1 MEVIGLKRNFRR
13 LTMLMGTVLMLS
25 AVLGTQFVATVS
37 AKKPIVNHLT
47 FESTIPPATLEYTQ
61 VLGTLGGADYELL
74 IPDNWNGILVLGC
87 RGYSH
92 EMPEIGGAM
101 SWMGVNPTGQFGFG
115 RLMMIN
121 HQVAF
126 AYSTFGTGGFC
137 VKEGMIRTHQLTEY
151 IMDNYEV
158 TGEVYLVGF
167 SMGGLVACLLGEKY
181 PNLYDG
187 VLDVCGAKDVIGQHE
202 HHKAIVEM
210 QGETD
215 EETAE
220 LIREYLKGPPASLP
234 AAYVDSISDESL
246 LAMQVNMEFPL
257 EDKIIA
263 LGGTPE
269 SKPKAYQ
276 RISATYNA
284 EIQIPVVS
292 IIGGLDSAVPLEQ
305 HQLYYEAVSE
315 AGSLNYYSSYIVASG
330 AHVDLPIFMAI
341 FQPPTA
347 GFMKLRLWVEQGIV
361 PPATGPPIS

>member
-1 MEVIGLKRNFRR
+1 MIGLNRKVRR
-13 LTMLMGTVLMLS
+13 LSLVFSTVLMLM
-25 AVLGTQFVATVS
+25 AIVGTQFLVTVS
-37 AKKPIVNHLT
+37 AKKPIVNDLT
-47 FESTIPPATLEYTQ
+47 FESTMPPITLEYTQ
-61 VLGTLGGADYELL
+61 ILGTLGGADYELL
-74 IPDNWNGILVLGC
+74 IPDNWNGILVVGC
-87 RGYSH
+87 KGYSH
-92 EMPEIGGAM
+92 EELEIGGPEM
-101 SWMGVNPTGQFGFG
+101 SWLGVNPAGVFGFG

-126 AYSTFGTGGFC
+126 AYSNFGTGGFC

-187 VLDVCGAKDVIGQHE
+187 VLDVCGSKDVIGQHE

-220 LIREYLKGPPASLP
+220 LLREYLKGPPASLP

-246 LAMQVNMEFPL
+246 LAMQVNFAFAV

-284 EIQIPVVS
+284 EIKIPVIS
-292 IIGGLDSAVPLEQ
+292 IIGEFDRAVPLQQ
-305 HQLYYEAVSE
+305 HQLYYDAVSE
-315 AGSLNYYSSYIVASG
+315 AGCLGYYRSYIVTNG
-330 AHVDLPIFMAI
+330 THVDLPIFMAI
-341 FQPPTA
+341 FMPPTA
-347 GFMKLRLWVEQGIV
+347 GFMKLRNWVEQGIA
-361 PPATGPPIS
+361 PPATGPPIP

>member
-37 AKKPIVNHLT
+37 AKKPMVNHLT
-47 FESTIPPATLEYTQ
+47 FGSLEYTQ

-74 IPDNWNGILVLGC
+74 IPDNWNGILVVGC
-87 RGYSH
+87 KGYSH
-92 EMPEIGGAM
+92 EELEIGGPELG
-101 SWMGVNPTGQFGFG
+101 WLGVNPALQFGFG
-115 RLMMIN
+115 RLMMMN

-126 AYSTFGTGGFC
+126 AYSNFGTGGFC

-202 HHKAIVEM
+202 HHKTIVEM

-246 LAMQVNMEFPL
+246 LAMQANMAHPL

-292 IIGGLDSAVPLEQ
+292 IIGGLDGSVPLEQ
-305 HQLYYEAVSE
+305 HQLYYDAVSE
-315 AGSLNYYSSYIVASG
+315 AGSLDYYRSYLVTSG

>member
-1 MEVIGLKRNFRR
+1 MIGFKRKVRR
-13 LTMLMGTVLMLS
+13 LSLVFSTVLMLT
-25 AVLGTQFVATVS
+25 AIVGTQFVITVS
-37 AKKPIVNHLT
+37 AKKSIVNDLT
-47 FESTIPPATLEYTQ
+47 FDSLEYTQ

-74 IPDNWNGILVLGC
+74 IPDNWNGILVVGC
-87 RGYSH
+87 KGYSH
-92 EMPEIGGAM
+92 EELEIGGLEM
-101 SWMGVNPTGQFGFG
+101 SWLGVNPAGQFGFG
-115 RLMMIN
+115 RLMMMN

-126 AYSTFGTGGFC
+126 AYSNFGTGGFC

-202 HHKAIVEM
+202 HHKTIVEM

-215 EETAE
+215 EETAA
-220 LIREYLKGPPASLP
+220 LIREYLKGPPARLP

-246 LAMQVNMEFPL
+246 LAMQANMAFPL

-284 EIQIPVVS
+284 EIQIPVIS
-292 IIGGLDSAVPLEQ
+292 IIGGLDGSVPLEQ
-305 HQLYYEAVSE
+305 HQLYYDAVSE
-315 AGSLNYYSSYIVASG
+315 AGSLDYYRSYIVTNG
-330 AHVDLPIFMAI
+330 GHVTLPIFMAI
-341 FQPPTA
+341 FQPPTV
-347 GFMKLRLWVEQGIV
+347 GFMNLRNWVENGIV
-361 PPATGPPIS
+361 PPATGPPIPP